1 MRDELLFRRS
11 LLMQLEAASPASLP
25 LPTLSAGAKLA
36 GFEFEEGDIA
46 AALEYLRGKNLV
58 EISRLENFG
67 GAHSREAL
75 ARRARTTLNGGF
87 LAWKKSPK
95 KPQPRKP

>member
-46 AALEYLRGKNLV
+46 AVLEYLRGKNLA
-58 EISRLENFG
+58 EISRSKISAAHIRAKLSPDGRDYLESGDF
-67 GAHSREAL
+67 
-75 ARRARTTLNGGF
+75 
-87 LAWKKSPK
+87 
-95 KPQPRKP
+95 